1 MTQKK
6 PNGLFQDFST
16 GSEILTHRVQLFFV
30 AVRNFVLLSLFLGFV
45 AGFIYAAFFVDREIW
60 RMAVANVIAHLRSV
74 LMMTAVPM
82 EYEVNGQ
89 LVHLPVDQIAAL
101 TDPVWDV
108 ASYALRRFL
117 IIVGT
122 VTVCTCVAIAG
133 YWYEFGRS
141 TMADKNL
148 RGATLVNGRQLTR
161 LIRQNDDASPYSIAG
176 VPMLRNAE
184 TLHTLVVGAQGTGK
198 SQQFFD
204 RLRQVRARRIRAIV
218 YDPSGEYAEEF
229 YRPGKDIMLNP
240 FDDRSP
246 NWNIKYEIEEEYH
259 YDSMSNG
266 LIPDPREGDPFWSLA
281 GREVFRDVV
290 RTLHNE
296 GNLTNR
302 NLYTSIAM
310 SNLDGIYQLLRNT
323 AGASYVDPKT
333 ERTGM
338 SLKMTVQNQL
348 SAFRYLRDDGEPFS
362 IRKWVQNDDGDSWIF
377 ISTREEMLEA
387 IKPILSLW
395 VDIAIK
401 AVLNLT
407 PIHRERL
414 HLSVD
419 EVPTLQKLDIM
430 KLAVSNTRKYGLCM
444 MLGAQDMP
452 QFLDIY
458 GDYLARTI
466 INGCQT
472 KLLLRVTDA
481 EAAEMFSK
489 IIGQTEVEEKD
500 ESLSFGVNSQ
510 RDGFS
515 IAKRRLL
522 RDLALPS
529 QVLRLPNMTG
539 YLVYPGEYP
548 IARVKYGFV
557 KPQKNQPSFVKR
569 KAFSELFS
577 PVDGVPMLSQNSE
590 ASPATPSP
598 DWIAHPEI
606 LASATGGVDPDTGEI
621 VPPNPGSWRWGRGA
635 EQGDRA

>member
-1 MTQKK
+1 MTGKK

-16 GSEILTHRVQLFFV
+16 GSEIWTHRVALVLV
-30 AVRNFVLLSLFLGFV
+30 AIRNILLLSLFLGLA
-45 AGFIYAAFFVDREIW
+45 AGFIYAAFFVDRDIW
-60 RMAVANVIAHLRSV
+60 RPAVANVIAHLRSV
-74 LMMTAVPM
+74 VMMTAVPM

-89 LVHLPVDQIAAL
+89 TVRLPVDQVVAL

-108 ASYALRRFL
+108 AYFFLRRFL
-117 IIVGT
+117 IIVAT
-122 VTVCTCVAIAG
+122 VTACTCVSIAA

-141 TMADKNL
+141 TMADKDL
-148 RGATLVNGRQLTR
+148 RGATLVNGKQLAKM
-161 LIRQNDDASPYSIAG
+161 IRQDDMESPYSIAG

-204 RLRQVRARRIRAIV
+204 RLRQVRARGKRAIV
-218 YDPSGEYAEEF
+218 YDPSGEFAEEF
-229 YRPGKDIMLNP
+229 FREGKDVMMNP

-259 YDSMSNG
+259 YDSMATA
-266 LIPDPREGDPFWSLA
+266 LIPDPREADPFWSLA
-281 GREVFRDVV
+281 GREVFRDVA
-290 RTLHNE
+290 RTLHRE

-302 NLYTSIAM
+302 NLYNSIAM
-310 SNLDGIYQLLRNT
+310 SNLDAIYQLLRNT

-348 SAFRYLRDDGEPFS
+348 SSFRYLRDDGKPFS
-362 IRKWVQNDDGDSWIF
+362 IRQWIYNESDSWMF

-387 IKPILSLW
+387 IKPIMSLW
-395 VDIAIK
+395 IDIAIK

-414 HLSVD
+414 HFSID

-452 QFLDIY
+452 QFLGIY
-458 GDYLARTI
+458 GEYLARTI

-529 QVLRLPNMTG
+529 QILRLRDMTG

-557 KPQKNQPSFVKR
+557 KPRKNAPAFIKR
-569 KAFSELFS
+569 QAFSELFA
-577 PVDGVPMLSQNSE
+577 PAAG
-590 ASPATPSP
+590 SPATAAASESVVAGPSP

-606 LASATGGVDPDTGEI
+606 LVAASGGVDPETGEI
-621 VPPNPGSWRWGRGA
+621 LPPRPGAWRWGDGNQRGDHA
-635 EQGDRA
+635 

>member
-1 MTQKK
+1 MTRKV
-6 PNGLFQDFST
+6 PAGLFKDFST
-16 GSEILTHRVQLFFV
+16 GSEIWTHRVALVLV
-30 AVRNFVLLSLFLGFV
+30 AIRNIVLISLFIGLM
-45 AGFIYAAFFVDREIW
+45 AGFLYAALFVDRNIW
-60 RMAVANVIAHLRSV
+60 NQVVANVIAHGRSAIS
-74 LMMTAVPM
+74 MTAVPM
-82 EYEVNGQ
+82 EYKVDGQ
-89 LVHLPVDQIAAL
+89 MVRLPVDQVAAM
-101 TDPVWDV
+101 TDPIWATANFV
-108 ASYALRRFL
+108 LRRFL

-122 VTVCTCVAIAG
+122 VTACACVAIAG
-133 YWYEFGRS
+133 YWYEFGRT
-141 TMADKNL
+141 TMADKDL
-148 RGATLVNGRQLTR
+148 RGATLVNGKQLAR
-161 LIRQNDDASPYSIAG
+161 MVRENDDASPYTIAG

-204 RLRQVRARRIRAIV
+204 RLRQVRARGKRAIV
-218 YDPSGEYAEEF
+218 YDPSGEFTEEF
-229 YRPGKDIMLNP
+229 FRVGKDVMMNP

-246 NWNIKYEIEEEYH
+246 NWNIKHEIEEEYH
-259 YDSMSNG
+259 YDSMANG
-266 LIPDPREGDPFWSLA
+266 LIPDPREADPFWSLA

-290 RTLHNE
+290 RTLHTE

-310 SNLDGIYQLLRNT
+310 SNLDAIYHLLRNT

-348 SAFRYLRDDGEPFS
+348 SAFRFLRDDGQPFS
-362 IRKWVQNDDGDSWIF
+362 IRQWIYNESDSWMF

-395 VDIAIK
+395 IDIAIK
-401 AVLNLT
+401 SVLNLT

-414 HLSVD
+414 HFSID
-419 EVPTLQKLDIM
+419 ELPTLQKLDIM

-481 EAAEMFSK
+481 EAAEMFAK

-500 ESLSFGVNSQ
+500 ESLSFGLNSQ

-522 RDLALPS
+522 RDLVLPS
-529 QVLRLPNMTG
+529 QISRLPSMSG

-548 IARVKYGFV
+548 IARVKYGFTEPKKIV
-557 KPQKNQPSFVKR
+557 PAFIKR
-569 KAFSELFS
+569 QAFAEMFS
-577 PVDGVPMLSQNSE
+577 AGGGPTSAGPTSPT
-590 ASPATPSP
+590 ASAGAAP

-606 LASATGGVDPDTGEI
+606 LVAASGGIDPETGEI
-621 VPPNPGSWRWGRGA
+621 LPPHAGAWRWGGGAQRG
-635 EQGDRA
+635 ERA